1 MTVINEGRFSGCG
14 SLSPSPTEDSDSD
27 RILQSAKPPN
37 PLATACQFNRD
48 ASFILHPPTDT
59 HKHTETN
66 SHTYWAMKTHFLF
79 SSLGFFFFL
88 SIQNPLSKKTLS
100 PIITWLNHTFS
111 FIFFLSLIGKKTL
124 VSLPFV
130 TKNVI
135 HFHMNKSDVVLLR
148 YALMIFI

>member
-14 SLSPSPTEDSDSD
+14 SLSPSPTEDSGSD

-79 SSLGFFFFL
+79 SSLGFFKYSECAFQKKNAITNYHMAQSSIFL
-88 SIQNPLSKKTLS
+88 HIFPL
-100 PIITWLNHTFS
+100 
-111 FIFFLSLIGKKTL
+111 FLSLIGKKPLCSAFCCQKCYTFPCF
-124 VSLPFV
+124 S
-130 TKNVI
+130 
-135 HFHMNKSDVVLLR
+135 HE
-148 YALMIFI
+148 